1 MKDILTES
9 FKAALK
15 DYLFLRNR
23 EYPEK
28 PSMKLVGD
36 RYRLT
41 GIQRIVLF
49 RGITSEAKA
58 QQRKAKTTTA
68 ADLEGKEL
76 YLDGYNVL
84 FTIMNYMLGK
94 AVFIGN
100 DGILRDAGDYG
111 EIENERIFYK
121 AIEVLM
127 DFIRA
132 CAAAWLIIY
141 LDRSVPGSIT
151 HKDALQGKMLQLN
164 IQGEVYLVQ
173 SADKELERK
182 TGGVIGTSDSEI
194 IDVTSCRVL
203 DTARLALEKQFKTD
217 ILDLEN
223 LLQTR

>member
-9 FKAALK
+9 FKTALK

-28 PSMKLVGD
+28 SSLKLVGD

-58 QQRKAKTTTA
+58 RQRKAKITTI
-68 ADLEGKEL
+68 ADLKGKEL
-76 YLDGYNVL
+76 CLDGYNVL

-111 EIENERIFYK
+111 EIENGYIFYK
-121 AIEVLM
+121 SIEVLM
-127 DFIRA
+127 DFIRT
-132 CAAAWLIIY
+132 CAAASLIIY
-141 LDRSVPGSIT
+141 LDRSIPGSIT
-151 HKDALQGKMLQLN
+151 HKDALQGKMHQLN
-164 IQGEVYLVQ
+164 IQGEVHLVQ

-182 TGGVIGTSDSEI
+182 TGYLIGTSDSEI
-194 IDVTSCRVL
+194 IDVTLCCIMDS
-203 DTARLALEKQFKTD
+203 ARYALEKQFKTD
-217 ILDLEN
+217 FLDLEN